1 MAVNMVPQFMTHDKK
16 QFLLRKRLQQ
26 RRREHDV
33 HTSILGL
40 ETGGIELGRRIH
52 IELQAAFNA
61 KTLLAPICHFMQ
73 RSRHGA
79 AKPHRSTEQ
88 MPADPGTLAI
98 LFLLFYRLTHPTHF
112 RMGKQLLV

>member
-1 MAVNMVPQFMTHDKK
+1 MAHDKK
-16 QFLLRKRLQQ
+16 QFLLRKRFQQ

-40 ETGGIELGRRIH
+40 EAGRIELGCRIH

-79 AKPHRSTEQ
+79 AKPDRSAEQ
-88 MPADPGTLAI
+88 MPTYPGTLAV
-98 LFLLFYRLTHPTHF
+98 LFLLFYLLAHPAHF
-112 RMGKQLLV
+112 RMRKQAFIQF